1 MTHAQIVGAGSGVLI
16 VLILLFALA
25 MLWLAWG
32 NARRH

>member
-1 MTHAQIVGAGSGVLI
+1 MTHAQIVGAGSG

-32 NARRH
+32 IAGRH